1 MRSESEMKRLI
12 LNYAS
17 DESVALVAMNGS
29 RVDKYTKKDIYQD
42 YDIVFV
48 VDDVDYFVNKKDE
61 WLSGFGKRV
70 IMQEPLPNTPKNA
83 TKPWHIFL
91 MQFADGNRI
100 DLLLVPIEDL
110 DTYLSADSLT
120 RIILDKR
127 GLVKNKPP
135 ESDSDYWV
143 KKPITS
149 EFNSCINEF
158 YWMSINVMKGI
169 LRNELL
175 STAACIDYMRTE
187 LLSMLSWNFGADTG
201 FIMSAGKFYKRL
213 TEYLSEEELKKLMK
227 TYSLESTSDQIDAL
241 FSGLDLFY
249 KLALTVAEKLGFE
262 FPNSEAIDVPKYI
275 FERIQ
280 PKSRQIS
287 GD

>member
-158 YWMSINVMKGI
+158 YWMSI
-169 LRNELL
+169 
-175 STAACIDYMRTE
+175 
-187 LLSMLSWNFGADTG
+187 FGADTG